1 MQKSRDFSAGETGCD
16 WVSRSS
22 RGVLFQLCWEGE
34 EILWILPVWA
44 QGSQSEQGG
53 LVWELLLICE
63 IIQKHT
69 HTPHSLSHT
78 HKHTQGSVFQKPMLT
93 ASPVVELGDKEEEV
107 QWILQELKTGNQSS
121 DNAAVPPPPL
131 TNSKPLSLPP
141 QFPSLI
147 NGHMPVPLPNLEGT
161 PSSLLLSPATHKSW
175 SRVCEKRRKK
185 KNLHPSP
192 VESLRRHH
200 QSAARASF

>member
-1 MQKSRDFSAGETGCD
+1 MLQF
-16 WVSRSS
+16 
-22 RGVLFQLCWEGE
+22 
-34 EILWILPVWA
+34 
-44 QGSQSEQGG
+44 
-53 LVWELLLICE
+53 LLL
-63 IIQKHT
+63 
-69 HTPHSLSHT
+69 PSL
-78 HKHTQGSVFQKPMLT
+78 
-93 ASPVVELGDKEEEV
+93 
-107 QWILQELKTGNQSS
+107 
-121 DNAAVPPPPL
+121 
-131 TNSKPLSLPP
+131 NSKPLSLPP

-200 QSAARASF
+200 QSQQHGLLFKFRFRQVRGDGVCVCDLTFFFCTWVSSDFQWLKALGESHSATVWLWPFVIKIQHIMWPHSRWTTVGRLAQHKSHWCKSKAHKETRGKSIWVEGAAQPE